1 MLHGIGKDINIRI
14 DLARFPNDG
23 LNIENIAR
31 DVGGAHHA
39 QQQRVLIDL
48 AEYLIEIDAAGLG
61 VRHRHAEFPV
71 GQTAVKLHRV
81 ISRWMLNGC
90 YDCVGAPFFIAH
102 NGAHDL
108 EHHLRGRQLR
118 HQCAGLCAEDH
129 LHDIAHAVRFDLLEH
144 HGGVV
149 DTFGAVG
156 DFFQPRFFLDSGLQ
170 AQRTAGI
177 FKKLALSAE
186 IILVHVVELVLDLLQ
201 KSIVEQNFL
210 VCNHDKPPHFLF

>member
-1 MLHGIGKDINIRI
+1 M
-14 DLARFPNDG
+14 
-23 LNIENIAR
+23 
-31 DVGGAHHA
+31 
-39 QQQRVLIDL
+39 
-48 AEYLIEIDAAGLG
+48 
-61 VRHRHAEFPV
+61 
-71 GQTAVKLHRV
+71 
-81 ISRWMLNGC
+81 
-90 YDCVGAPFFIAH
+90 
-102 NGAHDL
+102 
-108 EHHLRGRQLR
+108 
-118 HQCAGLCAEDH
+118 
-129 LHDIAHAVRFDLLEH
+129 
-144 HGGVV
+144 